1 MVSFVSPY
9 LLSHASDGN
18 RSYDKVL
25 HASYPIPRSGVY
37 AVVIAMSFPLLFFTY
52 RCNANTADIALS
64 GEIVAENP
72 YGHLPLPLYSAWKS
86 SSLLFYLY
94 AVGTIVWLIL
104 CWEYRNDLMRMHRG
118 IGALY
123 ILGTITFLLS
133 SVSLSYANQHGGAPF
148 LLSSLSSL
156 LHSVVRVLFS
166 LLLLLSAKGSLRD
179 PFVISRVDITTVVL
193 ARDIPQLTV
202 WSVCALILFLTDAAF
217 QERGYPAF
225 LVFPRIVALSVF
237 VLWIN
242 ASVQATMSQLWRD
255 QQKQKLRLF
264 SRIRLVFWLFGG
276 SCFTAAACCFI
287 CMRRMHPLQLVRW
300 RHL

>member
-133 SVSLSYANQHGGAPF
+133 SVSFSYANQHGGAPF

-217 QERGYPAF
+217 QERGYPRF
-225 LVFPRIVALSVF
+225 WCSRELSP
-237 VLWIN
+237 
-242 ASVQATMSQLWRD
+242 
-255 QQKQKLRLF
+255 
-264 SRIRLVFWLFGG
+264 SRCLSSG
-276 SCFTAAACCFI
+276 
-287 CMRRMHPLQLVRW
+287 
-300 RHL
+300 